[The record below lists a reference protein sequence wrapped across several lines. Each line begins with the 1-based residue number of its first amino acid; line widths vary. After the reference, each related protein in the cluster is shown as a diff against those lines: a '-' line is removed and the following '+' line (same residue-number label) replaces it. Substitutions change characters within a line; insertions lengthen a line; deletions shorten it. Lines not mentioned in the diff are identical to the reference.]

1 MTVRSEPDLPR
12 EFDAVVPN
20 ALTVRLGVDLPIVQA
35 PMAGSSG
42 VDLAV
47 AVARAGGL
55 GSLPAA
61 MLTAEQLVEQV
72 DEFRRGANAAINVNF
87 FCHHEPQVSR
97 RVLEEWSDSLARFD
111 RELGVD
117 RAAVRTTPRN
127 PFDEDACRLVERCRP
142 EVVSFHFGLPD
153 PKFVER
159 VRATGAVVMSS
170 ATTVAE
176 AVWLEAHGCDVVIAQ
191 GAEAGGHRG
200 MFLTEDVAAQPGTIA
215 LVPRVVDA
223 VDLPV
228 IAAGGIA
235 DGRGIAAG
243 LVLGASAVQIGTAY
257 LLCPEALTTPVH
269 RRALAGGSVD
279 DTVVTNVFTGRPAR
293 GRRNR
298 LIDELGPLSQH
309 APPFPTAAAA
319 VAPLRAAAEAR
330 GSGDFSPLWSGQA
343 GVPTADVPASDLT
356 RRFMLELDAALAN
369 AAGRPA

>member
-1 MTVRSEPDLPR
+1 M
-12 EFDAVVPN
+12 AVQSP
-20 ALTVRLGVDLPIVQA
+20 LLVRLGVELPIVQA

-61 MLTAEQLVEQV
+61 MLTSEQVAQQV
-72 DEFRRGANAAINVNF
+72 DEFRLAADAPVNVNF
-87 FCHHEPQVSR
+87 FCHHEPQVADR
-97 RVLEEWSDSLARFD
+97 ELDAWSEAVARFD
-111 RELGVD
+111 DELGVD
-117 RAAVRTTPRN
+117 RATVRPGAPRN
-127 PFDEDACRLVERCRP
+127 AFGEDACGVIERCRP

-153 PKFVER
+153 AGLVER

-200 MFLTEDVAAQPGTIA
+200 MFLTDDVAAQPGTIA
-215 LVPRVVDA
+215 LVPRIVDA
-223 VDLPV
+223 VDVPV

-235 DGRGIAAG
+235 DGRGVAAA
-243 LVLGASAVQIGTAY
+243 LVLGASAAQIGTAY
-257 LLCPEALTTPVH
+257 LLCPEALTSAVH
-269 RRALAGGSVD
+269 RQALAGGTMD
-279 DTVVTNVFTGRPAR
+279 DTVLTNVFTGRPAR

-298 LIDELGPLSQH
+298 LVDEIGPLSEH
-309 APPFPTAAAA
+309 APPFPAAAAA
-319 VAPLRAAAEAR
+319 VAPLRAAAEAL

-343 GVPTADVPASDLT
+343 GVATADVSAFDLT
-356 RRFMLELDAALAN
+356 RGFMHEAEAVLDHAAR
-369 AAGRPA
+369 RPTA

>member
-1 MTVRSEPDLPR
+1 M
-12 EFDAVVPN
+12 
-20 ALTVRLGVDLPIVQA
+20 VRLGVALPIVQA

-61 MLTAEQLVEQV
+61 MLTPEQLTEQV
-72 DEFRRGANAAINVNF
+72 DTFRLAVNAPVNVNF
-87 FCHHEPQVSR
+87 FCHREPEASDR
-97 RVLEEWSDSLARFD
+97 ELDAWSDAVARFD
-111 RELGVD
+111 HQLGID
-117 RAAVRTTPRN
+117 RSTVRPGAPRN
-127 PFDEDACRLVERCRP
+127 AFGEDACRAVERCRP

-153 PKFVER
+153 ARFVER

-200 MFLTEDVAAQPGTIA
+200 MFLTDDVAAQPGTIA

-235 DGRGIAAG
+235 DGRGVAAS
-243 LVLGASAVQIGTAY
+243 LVLGASAAQIGTAY

-269 RRALAGGSVD
+269 RRALGGGSVD
-279 DTVVTNVFTGRPAR
+279 DTVLTNVFTGRPAR

-298 LIDELGPLSQH
+298 LVDEIGPMSEL

-319 VAPLRAAAEAR
+319 LAPLRAAAEALD
-330 GSGDFSPLWSGQA
+330 SGDFSPLWSGQA
-343 GVPTADVPASDLT
+343 GVATADVSAYDLT
-356 RRFMLELDAALAN
+356 RRFMDDAEAVLGN
-369 AAGRPA
+369 AVRSLPR

>member
-1 MTVRSEPDLPR
+1 VVTDDL
-12 EFDAVVPN
+12 
-20 ALTVRLGVDLPIVQA
+20 LLVRLGIEVPIVQA

-42 VDLAV
+42 VELAI

-61 MLTAEQLVEQV
+61 MLTADRLEQQIL
-72 DEFRRGANAAINVNF
+72 EFRHAVQAAVNVNF
-87 FCHHEPQVSR
+87 FCHEEPDVSR
-97 RVLEEWSDSLARFD
+97 DRLESWSASVSRFD
-111 RELGVD
+111 VELGVER
-117 RAAVRTTPRN
+117 RAATSAPRRA
-127 PFDEDACRLVERCRP
+127 FDDGACRLVERCRP
-142 EVVSFHFGLPD
+142 DVVSFHFGLPAPELVD
-153 PKFVER
+153 R

-176 AVWLEAHGCDVVIAQ
+176 AIWLEAHGCDVVIAQ

-200 MFLTEDVAAQPGTIA
+200 MFLSTDVAAQPSTMA

-223 VDLPV
+223 VGVAV

-235 DGRGIAAG
+235 DGRGVAAA

-257 LLCPEALTTPVH
+257 LLCPEALTSPVH

-279 DTVVTNVFTGRPAR
+279 DTVITNVFTGRPAR

-298 LIDELGPLSQH
+298 LVDELGPMS
-309 APPFPTAAAA
+309 AAAPAFPLAGDA
-319 VAPLRAAAEAR
+319 VAPVRAAAEAA

-343 GVPTADVPASDLT
+343 GAMTGDVPAAELT
-356 RRFMLELDAALAN
+356 LQLITDARRLLA
-369 AAGRPA
+369 GC

>member
-117 RAAVRTTPRN
+117 RADVRTAPRN

-243 LVLGASAVQIGTAY
+243 LVLGASGGTDRYGVPAVSRGAHHPGAPARPGPGKRGRHRGDERLHGTAGARS
-257 LLCPEALTTPVH
+257 PQPTD
-269 RRALAGGSVD
+269 RRTRS
-279 DTVVTNVFTGRPAR
+279 
-293 GRRNR
+293 
-298 LIDELGPLSQH
+298 
-309 APPFPTAAAA
+309 A
-319 VAPLRAAAEAR
+319 VAGRTAVSHRGSGGRAAARRRRGAR
-330 GSGDFSPLWSGQA
+330 VG
-343 GVPTADVPASDLT
+343 
-356 RRFMLELDAALAN
+356 
-369 AAGRPA
+369 

>member
-1 MTVRSEPDLPR
+1 
-12 EFDAVVPN
+12 
-20 ALTVRLGVDLPIVQA
+20 
-35 PMAGSSG
+35 MAGASG

-61 MLTAEQLVEQV
+61 MLTGDRAVEQV
-72 DEFRRGANAAINVNF
+72 EEFRLAANAPVNLNF
-87 FCHHEPQVSR
+87 FCHRAPEVSR
-97 RVLEEWSDSLARFD
+97 RELDGWTAAVARFD
-111 RELGVD
+111 EELGID
-117 RAAVRTTPRN
+117 RTTAGAGAARN
-127 PFDEDACRLVERCRP
+127 PFDEDACRVVERCRP

-153 PKFVER
+153 ARFVER

-200 MFLTEDVAAQPGTIA
+200 MFLTDDVAAQPGTIA

-223 VDLPV
+223 VDVPV

-235 DGRGIAAG
+235 DGRGVAAAF
-243 LVLGASAVQIGTAY
+243 VLGASAAQIGTAY

-269 RRALAGGSVD
+269 RRALTGGSVD
-279 DTVVTNVFTGRPAR
+279 DTVLTNVFTGRPAR

-298 LIDELGPLSQH
+298 FVDEVGPLARQ
-309 APPFPTAAAA
+309 APPFPTAAGA
-319 VAPLRAAAEAR
+319 VAPLRQAAEAR

-343 GVPTADVPASDLT
+343 GAPTADVSAEDLT
-356 RRFMLELDAALAN
+356 RRFMDEADAALGE
-369 AAGRPA
+369 AAG